1 MPKAKVILHFV
12 KDLIDDRRSHRNVL
26 EGKMFLEISQNSQEN
41 TWVRVSFLIKVQ
53 ASVCNFIKN
62 KTLAEVFFCEF
73 CEISKNTFFTE
84 YLCIEIWQITCYLKG
99 LRTLLRTLQF
109 VYYSNKAPH
118 LELDNPTKNLLTDV
132 PHKYKKTLYSIVF
145 LKFFICLFS
154 SFFYF

>member
-1 MPKAKVILHFV
+1 MRSKTKSFCILW
-12 KDLIDDRRSHRNVL
+12 KILLTTEGANRNVL
-26 EGKMFLEISQNSQEN
+26 EGKVFLEIPQNSQEN
-41 TWVRVSFLIKVQ
+41 TWSVSFLIKVQ

-109 VYYSNKAPH
+109 VYYSNKTPH